1 MRVAGFSVA
10 TFCPTFCRPGL
21 LLWTAGDSRR
31 VLPTGSQIECGPGGS
46 LAQAQWCPNDRG
58 PVDGLGQWVPVGGE
72 LCR

>member
-1 MRVAGFSVA
+1 MVRWDESGGFRVA
-10 TFCPTFCRPGL
+10 TFFRHGL

-31 VLPTGSQIECGPGGS
+31 VLPTGSQIECGPGSS
-46 LAQAQWCPNDRG
+46 LAQAQRCPNDRG